1 METLNL
7 ILTHQGPEAVARMLT
22 YWRQAVAEDSIWL
35 AYGGKRENFD
45 RLEHPRKVFIDSPR
59 LRTVDH
65 QRERQSYIAL
75 FRALA
80 AEPIFQEVR
89 YIHLAEYDQ
98 IPLLQGINHWQA
110 RYLEEQKADLI
121 AYYLQRIDK
130 TNSAHYLMHWTDDWF
145 RDFLRQLS
153 VREQWKAVYAL
164 KGYGTFWRREA
175 WEAVARVREPGP
187 IYLEQWMPTVAHHL
201 GYRLRPIPHDPEKR
215 VKPPSTPAVLDA
227 MTPHPE
233 QSQWFVHPVT
243 DLWLK

>member
-7 ILTHQGPEAVARMLT
+7 ILTHQSPAEVARMLV
-22 YWRQAVAEDSIWL
+22 YWRHAVPEESIWL
-35 AYGGKRENFD
+35 AYGGKKERFEQ
-45 RLEHPRKVFIDSPR
+45 LEHPRKLFIDSTR
-59 LRTVDH
+59 LRTIDH
-65 QRERQSYIAL
+65 QRERQSYVSI

-80 AEPIFQEVR
+80 HEPAFQAAR

-98 IPLLQGINHWQA
+98 IPLVSSLNHWQS
-110 RYLEEQKADLI
+110 RYLEEQNADLI
-121 AYYLQRIDK
+121 AYYLQRIDL

-145 RDFLRQLS
+145 RNFLHQIS
-153 VREQWKAVYAL
+153 VREDWKAVYAL

-175 WEAVARVREPGP
+175 WEAVARVHEPGP

-215 VKPPSTPAVLDA
+215 VRVPVAPQTLDA
-227 MTPHPE
+227 INPHPE
-233 QSQWFVHPVT
+233 QTQWFIHPVT